1 MSIQVAAIETQTI
14 EYTDKEGAVLFR
26 IDVVEADQMI
36 AKAMKASPDNFLP
49 AFTDLL
55 RSHSDYPDLSLM
67 DAFHIATVVAKV
79 MEDLKKRIESQLQS
93 HGITT

>member
-14 EYTDKEGAVLFR
+14 EYTDKEGTVLFR
-26 IDVVEADQMI
+26 IDVVEADQLI

-49 AFTDLL
+49 AFTELL
-55 RSHSDYPDLSLM
+55 RDYSSHPDLSRM

-79 MEDLKKRIESQLQS
+79 MEDLKKRIESQLRL